1 MCRWT
6 KAIAL
11 HTLAMS
17 YDQQPH
23 DELRANV
30 FNPDPLLRETA
41 VLGLHHIDPAAWR
54 REIDKLGKK
63 ETRTLEHIT
72 EQATSY
78 HGPQP
83 RLVLITEKVNF
94 LKQIDI
100 FSELPEVILA
110 ASAPSFDE
118 IALESGRTFI
128 CEGDM
133 ANELYIVVNGEVRVD
148 VGSKTVARVGESAII
163 GEMAVLNE
171 KPRMASVT
179 TVGKTR
185 LFRLKGEDFF
195 ELVFDHFK
203 VTGTLVLL
211 LNERMKVSESVAPVQ
226 ASVAEAVP

>member
-1 MCRWT
+1 MER
-6 KAIAL
+6 
-11 HTLAMS
+11 
-17 YDQQPH
+17 
-23 DELRANV
+23 
-30 FNPDPLLRETA
+30 
-41 VLGLHHIDPAAWR
+41 
-54 REIDKLGKK
+54 
-63 ETRTLEHIT
+63 IT
-72 EQATSY
+72 EQANSY

-118 IALESGRTFI
+118 IDLESGHTFI
-128 CEGDM
+128 SQGTK
-133 ANELYIVVNGEVRVD
+133 ANELYIVVNGEVQVEL
-148 VGSKTVARVGESAII
+148 GSKIVARRGESSII

-185 LFRLKGEDFF
+185 LFRLNGEDFF

-203 VTGTLVLL
+203 VTGTLILL
-211 LNERMKVSESVAPVQ
+211 LNERLKVSESDAPLQ
-226 ASVAEAVP
+226 AIVAEV